1 MIVVV
6 EPYNEHKYSRLMDE
20 MFRLRAR
27 IFHDR
32 LKWDVHVVDGKE
44 RDKYDDQAPVYIIH
58 TDEQQREVK
67 GCLRLLPT
75 TGPTLLADCF
85 ADTVPDAA
93 HLSSPTIWEGTRF
106 CLSEAVLDR
115 ESQDG
120 LLFASTVMITAL
132 GELAV
137 YAGIESV
144 VANFDAAMLR
154 LYRRLGCD
162 FEILGSTWKY
172 GQPVYLGLFPMSKP
186 LLRKW
191 KRKLASARLSFAESA
206 KLVA

>member
-27 IFHDR
+27 IFRDR
-32 LKWDVHVVDGKE
+32 LKWDVHVVNGKE

-58 TDEQQREVK
+58 TDEHQREVK
-67 GCLRLLPT
+67 GSLRLLPT

-85 ADTVPDAA
+85 ADTLPDAA

-106 CLSEAVLDR
+106 CLSEAILDR

-120 LLFASTVMITAL
+120 LLFVSTVMITAL

-137 YAGIESV
+137 NAGIESV
-144 VANFDAAMLR
+144 VGNFDAAMLR

-172 GQPVYLGLFPMSKP
+172 GQPVYLGLFPISEP

-191 KRKLASARLSFAESA
+191 KRKLAARSSFAESA
-206 KLVA
+206 ELVA

>member
-6 EPYNEHKYSRLMDE
+6 EPYNQHKYCRLMDE

-27 IFHDR
+27 IFFDR
-32 LKWDVHVVDGKE
+32 LKWDVHVVDGRE
-44 RDKYDDQAPVYIIH
+44 RDKYDDEEPVYIIH

-67 GCLRLLPT
+67 GSLRLLPT
-75 TGPTLLADCF
+75 TGPTLLVDYF
-85 ADTVPDAA
+85 ADTIPDAA
-93 HLSSPTIWEGTRF
+93 HLSAPSIWEGTRF
-106 CLSEAVLDR
+106 CLSEDILDKG
-115 ESQDG
+115 QDG

-137 YAGIESV
+137 DAGIESV
-144 VANFDAAMLR
+144 VGNFDAAMLR

-172 GQPVYLGLFPMSKP
+172 GQPVYLGIFPMSKP

-191 KRKLASARLSFAESA
+191 KRKLASGRLSFTESA

>member
-144 VANFDAAMLR
+144 VGNFDAAMLR

>member
-32 LKWDVHVVDGKE
+32 LKWDVRVVDGKE
-44 RDKYDDQAPVYIIH
+44 RDKYDDQAPVYIIY
-58 TDEQQREVK
+58 TDRQQREVK
-67 GCLRLLPT
+67 GSLRLLPT

-106 CLSEAVLDR
+106 CLSEAILDR
-115 ESQDG
+115 ELLDG
-120 LLFASTVMITAL
+120 LLFVSTVMITAL

-137 YAGIESV
+137 KAGIESV
-144 VANFDAAMLR
+144 VGNFDAVMLR

-172 GQPVYLGLFPMSKP
+172 GQPVYLGLFPISEP

-191 KRKLASARLSFAESA
+191 KRKLAARSSFAKSA
-206 KLVA
+206 ELVA

>member
-32 LKWDVHVVDGKE
+32 LKWDVRVVDGKE
-44 RDKYDDQAPVYIIH
+44 RDKYDDQAPVYIIY
-58 TDEQQREVK
+58 TDRQQREVK
-67 GCLRLLPT
+67 GSLRLLPT

-106 CLSEAVLDR
+106 CLSEAILDR
-115 ESQDG
+115 ELLDG
-120 LLFASTVMITAL
+120 LLFVSTVMITAL

-137 YAGIESV
+137 KAGIELV
-144 VANFDAAMLR
+144 VGNFDAVMLR

-172 GQPVYLGLFPMSKP
+172 GQPVYLGLFPISEP

-191 KRKLASARLSFAESA
+191 KRKLAARSSFAKSA
-206 KLVA
+206 ELVA

>member
-6 EPYNEHKYSRLMDE
+6 ETCNQHKYSRLMDE

-32 LKWDVHVVDGKE
+32 LKWDVNVVDGKE
-44 RDKYDDQAPVYIIH
+44 RDKYDEQAPVYIIH
-58 TDEQQREVK
+58 TDDWQREVK
-67 GCLRLLPT
+67 GSLRLLPT

-85 ADTVPDAA
+85 ADTIPDAA

-106 CLSEAVLDR
+106 CLSETIFDG

-120 LLFASTVMITAL
+120 LLFASTVMVTAL

-137 YAGIESV
+137 SAGIESV
-144 VANFDAAMLR
+144 VGNFDAAMLR
-154 LYRRLGCD
+154 LYQRLGCD

-172 GQPVYLGLFPMSKP
+172 GQPVYLGLFPMSEP

-191 KRKLASARLSFAESA
+191 KRKLASGHSRFAETA